1 MNKKRLGI
9 FLGSIALLIVC
20 CFAAYQYWFAPTRIL
35 IINATLAQATDIAL
49 NNDCARIEVTCI
61 KKEDVKELS
70 GYDAIVM
77 YSRGLYLD
85 DGQIAEVERVG
96 ASGVPVFTNTLRNFT
111 LSLNHNVTNEQQH
124 TLREY
129 LRNGNKHNY
138 RNALLYLRH
147 IATPHRWGYQDYEPP
162 IPLLENMFYH
172 REYGRYLD
180 GGSRLPLQYDG
191 DVFQRRLHH
200 GEESRKGEYG
210 NHYQRRAGN
219 QEIHSQRR
227 PKDLR

>member
-20 CFAAYQYWFAPTRIL
+20 SFAAYQYWLAPTRIL
-35 IINATLAQATDIAL
+35 IINATLAQAADIAL

-61 KKEDVKELS
+61 KKEEVKDLS

-111 LSLNHNVTNEQQH
+111 LSLNHNVTNNNSIRYGSISRTATSTTTGMPYSTCATSPLPTGGDTRITSLPSH
-124 TLREY
+124 CWRTCSTTANTAATSVLRK
-129 LRNGNKHNY
+129 R
-138 RNALLYLRH
+138 
-147 IATPHRWGYQDYEPP
+147 
-162 IPLLENMFYH
+162 
-172 REYGRYLD
+172 
-180 GGSRLPLQYDG
+180 
-191 DVFQRRLHH
+191 
-200 GEESRKGEYG
+200 
-210 NHYQRRAGN
+210 
-219 QEIHSQRR
+219 
-227 PKDLR
+227 

>member
-20 CFAAYQYWFAPTRIL
+20 SFAAYQYWLAPTRIL
-35 IINATLAQATDIAL
+35 IINATLAQAADIAL

-61 KKEDVKELS
+61 KKEEVKDLS

-129 LRNGNKHNY
+129 LKNGNKHNY

-147 IATPHRWGYQDYEPP
+147 IATPHRCPRRFP
-162 IPLLENMFYH
+162 H
-172 REYGRYLD
+172 HVLD
-180 GGSRLPLQYDG
+180 TSRLQCLSFHSRRSTACRYDTYPP
-191 DVFQRRLHH
+191 
-200 GEESRKGEYG
+200 SRCSSLPAYG
-210 NHYQRRAGN
+210 TAG
-219 QEIHSQRR
+219 Q
-227 PKDLR
+227 

>member
-20 CFAAYQYWFAPTRIL
+20 SFAAYQYWLAPTRIL
-35 IINATLAQATDIAL
+35 IINATLAQAADIAL

-61 KKEDVKELS
+61 KKEEVKDLS

-111 LSLNHNVTNEQQH
+111 LSLNHNVTNQYIRPVG
-124 TLREY
+124 LR
-129 LRNGNKHNY
+129 LC
-138 RNALLYLRH
+138 H
-147 IATPHRWGYQDYEPP
+147 I
-162 IPLLENMFYH
+162 LS
-172 REYGRYLD
+172 GR
-180 GGSRLPLQYDG
+180 
-191 DVFQRRLHH
+191 VFQVAVGAEVNHCICLESFLHIQIRSQVAVGRRYRHSMHQFELIISQCRAGL
-200 GEESRKGEYG
+200 GEE
-210 NHYQRRAGN
+210 
-219 QEIHSQRR
+219 
-227 PKDLR
+227 

>member
-20 CFAAYQYWFAPTRIL
+20 SFAAYQYWLAPTRIL
-35 IINATLAQATDIAL
+35 IINATLAQAADIAL

-61 KKEDVKELS
+61 KKEEVKDLS

-129 LRNGNKHNY
+129 LKNGNKHNY

-147 IATPHRWGYQDYEPP
+147 IATSPP
-162 IPLLENMFYH
+162 VGTPGLRASHPIAGEHVLPPRIRPLLQYSA
-172 REYGRYLD
+172 RGD
-180 GGSRLPLQYDG
+180 RLS
-191 DVFQRRLHH
+191 
-200 GEESRKGEYG
+200 ERKK
-210 NHYQRRAGN
+210 
-219 QEIHSQRR
+219 SL
-227 PKDLR
+227 P

>member
-9 FLGSIALLIVC
+9 FLSSIALLIVC
-20 CFAAYQYWFAPTRIL
+20 SFAAYQYWFAPTRIL
-35 IINATLAQATDIAL
+35 IINATLAQAADIAL

-61 KKEDVKELS
+61 KKEEVKDLS

-129 LRNGNKHNY
+129 LKNGNKHNY

-147 IATPHRWGYQDYEPP
+147 IATPHRWDTR
-162 IPLLENMFYH
+162 IT
-172 REYGRYLD
+172 
-180 GGSRLPLQYDG
+180 SLPSHCWRTCSTTANTAATSVL
-191 DVFQRRLHH
+191 
-200 GEESRKGEYG
+200 RK
-210 NHYQRRAGN
+210 R
-219 QEIHSQRR
+219 
-227 PKDLR
+227 